1 MPCLLIKQKR
11 ACVTVPDPSQIYGV
25 ILQGTGLLLVVMKPQ
40 ARRQASSPR
49 QLVFFGAEISA
60 LAVLPVALPGTPR
73 SREPLAPVP
82 VGMGPWEQPP
92 PLGAPPAPGG
102 TGKCRGGDQL
112 GLGQCVPPHSL
123 CSAEPSR
130 SASGSPCYLYPQSFS
145 INEAILKVLARY
157 NWFKQGW

>member
-73 SREPLAPVP
+73 SREPPAPVP

-102 TGKCRGGDQL
+102 TGKCRGGAAGPWAIGAASLPVL
-112 GLGQCVPPHSL
+112 GG
-123 CSAEPSR
+123 
-130 SASGSPCYLYPQSFS
+130 
-145 INEAILKVLARY
+145 AIALSERFALLFIPAVFQYK
-157 NWFKQGW
+157 

>member
-73 SREPLAPVP
+73 SRELPAPVP

-92 PLGAPPAPGG
+92 PTGG
-102 TGKCRGGDQL
+102 SPSTGGDREVPRGGSWAL
-112 GLGQCVPPHSL
+112 GNMCRLTPCARRSHRAQRAVRPAIYTRSL
-123 CSAEPSR
+123 S
-130 SASGSPCYLYPQSFS
+130 
-145 INEAILKVLARY
+145 V
-157 NWFKQGW
+157 

>member
-73 SREPLAPVP
+73 SREPPAPVP

-102 TGKCRGGDQL
+102 TGKCRGGTSWAL
-112 GLGQCVPPHSL
+112 GNVCHLTPCARRSRRARRAVRPAIYTRSL
-123 CSAEPSR
+123 S
-130 SASGSPCYLYPQSFS
+130 
-145 INEAILKVLARY
+145 V
-157 NWFKQGW
+157 